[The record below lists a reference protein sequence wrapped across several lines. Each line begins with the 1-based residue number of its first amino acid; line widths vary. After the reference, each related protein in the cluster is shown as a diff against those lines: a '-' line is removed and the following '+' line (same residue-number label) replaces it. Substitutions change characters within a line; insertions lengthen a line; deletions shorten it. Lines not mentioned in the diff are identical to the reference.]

1 MIRFLLR
8 LLILA
13 TIACAGVYILITEP
27 DPVLPAMPPPDGQDV
42 AEVREVVHQI
52 RAVTEGR
59 AENREVRM
67 QVGDI
72 AAGMRLGAR
81 FLPGLR
87 AESRIDQ
94 GAVAGQVA
102 IPVPWIG
109 GARWLNLS
117 ATIPPFER
125 RIAPSALSAG
135 PVSLPPAV
143 SVEVA
148 RRLANLVLGR
158 QAGDTILASAEAMR
172 IEGDTLVF
180 TLQLS
185 AEGRGEVA
193 RGVFGAL
200 RGSDMPAPE
209 RIEAAHTRIR
219 EALDA
224 GILPDEG
231 SFLPHLLFTL
241 DLARQG
247 ATDETL
253 ADDYTAAI
261 FGLARACGAVNFR
274 LIVGRFAGGTDGD
287 KDRWRKSCDRV
298 TFGGRVDAK
307 RHFVVAAAIQAAS
320 NRGFAVSVGEFKELH
335 DTIDGG
341 SGFDFSDLAAN
352 NSGIRLSDRM
362 MAAPLAEWPAIIARI
377 GAERDVLA
385 RLDGLPPRMTDA
397 EFAETFGSVDS
408 PEYAD
413 IIARIEARIDA
424 LPVHA
429 ASP

>member
-13 TIACAGVYILITEP
+13 TIACAGVYILVTEP
-27 DPVLPAMPPPDGQDV
+27 DPALPAMPPPDGRDV

-72 AAGMRLGAR
+72 GAGMRLGAR

-102 IPVPWIG
+102 VPVPWIG
-109 GARWLNLS
+109 GARWLNLA
-117 ATIPPFER
+117 ATIPPFEG

-135 PVSLPPAV
+135 PVSLPPAA
-143 SVEVA
+143 SVEIA
-148 RRLANLVLGR
+148 RRLANLVLGQR
-158 QAGDTILASAEAMR
+158 AGDTILASAEAMR
-172 IEGDTLVF
+172 IEGDTLIF
-180 TLQLS
+180 TLRLS

-193 RGVFGAL
+193 RGIFGAL

-209 RIEAAHTRIR
+209 RIETAYRTIR

-224 GILPDEG
+224 GVLPDEG
-231 SFLPHLLFTL
+231 SFLPHLLFAL
-241 DLARQG
+241 DLARQR

-261 FGLARACGAVNFR
+261 FGLARACGAVDFR
-274 LIVGRFAGGTDGD
+274 LIVGRFAGTRDEDG
-287 KDRWRKSCDRV
+287 DRWRKTCDRV
-298 TFGGRVDAK
+298 TLAGRIDSK
-307 RHFVVAAAIQAAS
+307 RHFITAAAIQAAS
-320 NRGFAVSVGEFKELH
+320 NRGFSISVGEFKELH
-335 DTIDGG
+335 DSISGAN
-341 SGFDFSDLAAN
+341 GFDFTDITAN

-362 MAAPLAEWPAIIARI
+362 MSTALADWPALLDLMQDE
-377 GAERDVLA
+377 GAVLA
-385 RLDGLPPRMTDA
+385 GYEDIPALMSEA
-397 EFAETFGSVDS
+397 EFAARFGNVNS
-408 PEYAD
+408 PEYAEMM
-413 IIARIEARIDA
+413 ARIEARIDA
-424 LPVHA
+424 LPIHA
-429 ASP
+429 AAP